1 MKTKQLRI
9 FFAVLTALL
18 LITHN
23 CLLVRAEESGIACG
37 GIHILKTDVLGNGL
51 SGASFQ
57 VAREATQ
64 IEMTDSAVSKR
75 LLKIGEKM
83 LTVVYDSFWDDR
95 AMSDGKQEEI
105 VTDENGTA
113 AIYGL
118 PYGTYYL
125 VESKAPEGYE
135 RMEVPVRISINK
147 YSHLTEKD
155 SMRDDDGVVI
165 DNTVHI
171 ITVRRPFTTLEKTS
185 HSAVLTSAFLL
196 LIFTAVALRICS
208 IQCKKIH

>member
-9 FFAVLTALL
+9 LFAVLPALL
-18 LITHN
+18 LIMHN

-64 IEMTDSAVSKR
+64 IELTDSAVSKR

-95 AMSDGKQEEI
+95 AMSDGKQE
-105 VTDENGTA
+105 
-113 AIYGL
+113 
-118 PYGTYYL
+118 
-125 VESKAPEGYE
+125 
-135 RMEVPVRISINK
+135 
-147 YSHLTEKD
+147 
-155 SMRDDDGVVI
+155 
-165 DNTVHI
+165 
-171 ITVRRPFTTLEKTS
+171 
-185 HSAVLTSAFLL
+185 
-196 LIFTAVALRICS
+196 
-208 IQCKKIH
+208 